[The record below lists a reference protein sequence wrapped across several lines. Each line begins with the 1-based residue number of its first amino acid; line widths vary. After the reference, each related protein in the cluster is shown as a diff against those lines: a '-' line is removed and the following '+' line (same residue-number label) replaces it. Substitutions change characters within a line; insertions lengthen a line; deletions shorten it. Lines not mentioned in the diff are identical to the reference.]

1 MFIAAIMLLRTGT
14 NLLLFIIKRNYK
26 RIKSML
32 FIHPSIFY
40 TSWSLEPVPASLG
53 HKAGYDDQQ
62 RGDLLINSE
71 QRNILL
77 PHHVVLYIINKFP
90 PC

>member
-1 MFIAAIMLLRTGT
+1 
-14 NLLLFIIKRNYK
+14 
-26 RIKSML
+26 ML

-40 TSWSLEPVPASLG
+40 TYWSLEPVPASLG

-62 RGDLLINSE
+62 RVDLLINSE

-90 PC
+90 PCWSFSYMTQSVVFLTHSQNV